1 MRPNVV
7 MPIDQ
12 AGSDVKMECHGTT
25 RPCNNRKIF
34 RDERGK
40 ENKVKTKKK
49 LTYTSKYKTEGKLNE
64 TMHRT

>member
-1 MRPNVV
+1 

-25 RPCNNRKIF
+25 KPCNNRNTF

-40 ENKVKTKKK
+40 ENKVQTNKK
-49 LTYTSKYKTEGKLNE
+49 LTYTSKKQKENS
-64 TMHRT
+64 M